1 MHPTYL
7 ALIGVM
13 LLGACGPAGSPAT
26 PAPMP
31 TAGTVGP
38 ETDVETVL
46 AGLDVRDRIAQ
57 LVMPFIPGTYAA
69 YDDAGFERTCSRLS
83 LAAMS
88 SGDPTETMTPPTWS
102 ESTHASARSNPASS

>member
-1 MHPTYL
+1 
-7 ALIGVM
+7 M

-38 ETDVETVL
+38 ETDVETLL

-69 YDDAGFERTCSRLS
+69 YDDAGFERAEAWVDS
-83 LAAMS
+83 LHVGGVIVSVGSPLDICLLYTSDAA
-88 SGDPTETMTPPTWS
+88 DEL
-102 ESTHASARSNPASS
+102 